1 MTAFARHFLFLFLC
15 LGPASALAQPDT
27 TASTWLDTTL
37 ALPEVTV
44 TAARFQTTLAKAP
57 TRVTV
62 LGPRALERSGAS
74 SVAELL
80 SEQGGLF
87 VKQYGPGQL
96 ATSSLR
102 GAGAAQTLVL
112 LDGHRIADPQ
122 LGQLDLSLLPTL
134 LLSSVEVMH
143 GAGSPLYGTDAIGG
157 VINLRTL
164 PAGTAPQV
172 KMLGAAGAFGERRG
186 GMMMSQRVGRWSG
199 LILGEYET
207 SEGDFPYVNE
217 ALFPPRQVQ
226 RTNADRQRTALYSSV
241 GYRGER
247 HDLRLSGWYTAAERG
262 LPGLATTPPAG
273 ERQWDEHL
281 RLWFD
286 DRIGTSWGSLQLG
299 GLLQRSAL
307 RYQNPSLDLDNTGR
321 TLISS
326 LEAEGR
332 AAVSKRWVAAGALTA
347 GYGQAAHPQLT
358 NRARQGHVGL
368 VAHGTGHYGRVLAY
382 PALRADAYFLPDG
395 ATRSVISPRLSLNA
409 GLAGPL
415 RAKVSAGRVF
425 RMPTF
430 NDRFWQPGGN
440 PDLQPEHGWN
450 VDAGL
455 FGAFGG
461 GRAEVTLF
469 ASYLRDQIV
478 WEPSGEG
485 YYAPRNVGRT
495 RTTGLEASYRWNLQA
510 GSYRLGSN
518 LFYTFT
524 DARDRSDPEAPSFN
538 EPLRYVPRQE
548 VKSQLYAGWGPLAAD
563 LSARYTGRRYVA
575 TDGSQS
581 LNPFLVV
588 DAQLRLTHTL
598 YDMRVQLA
606 LELENALDTDYAVL
620 LHRPMPPRHVR
631 LRLVLETNAD

>member
-1 MTAFARHFLFLFLC
+1 MMDLARSFLLLFLC
-15 LGPASALAQPDT
+15 FGPVSALAQSDRVP
-27 TASTWLDTTL
+27 STWLDTTL

-44 TAARFQTTLAKAP
+44 TAARSKTTLAKAP

-80 SEQGGLF
+80 SEQSGLF

-96 ATSSLR
+96 ATPSLR
-102 GAGAAQTLVL
+102 GTGAAQTLVL

-172 KMLGAAGAFGERRG
+172 KMVGAAGAFGERRG
-186 GMMMSQRVGRWSG
+186 GIMVSRRAGRWSG
-199 LILGEYET
+199 LLLGEYET
-207 SEGDFPYVNE
+207 SEGDFSYVNE

-226 RTNADRQRTALYSSV
+226 RANADRQRTALYSSV

-286 DRIGTSWGSLQLG
+286 DRIGTSWGHLRLG

-307 RYQNPSLDLDNTGR
+307 RYQNPSLDLDDTGR

-326 LEAEGR
+326 LEGEAR
-332 AAVSKRWVAAGALTA
+332 AAVSRRWVAAGALTA
-347 GYGQAAHPQLT
+347 SYGQADHPELAS
-358 NRARQGHVGL
+358 RARQGHVGL
-368 VAHGTGHYGRVLAY
+368 TVHGTGHYGRVLAY
-382 PALRADAYFLPDG
+382 PALRADTYFLPDG
-395 ATRSVISPRLSLNA
+395 TARSVISPRLSLNA
-409 GLAGPL
+409 GLVGPI
-415 RAKVSAGRVF
+415 RSKVSAGRVF

-440 PDLQPEHGWN
+440 PDLHPEHGWN

-455 FGAFGG
+455 FGALGG

-469 ASYLRDQIV
+469 ASYLRGQIV
-478 WEPSGEG
+478 WEPSGKG

-495 RTTGLEASYRWNLQA
+495 RVTGLEASYRWRLQA
-510 GSYRLGSN
+510 GSYRLGSS

-524 DARDRSDPEAPSFN
+524 DARDRSSPEAPSFN
-538 EPLRYVPRQE
+538 EPLRYVPRQK
-548 VKSQLYAGWGPLAAD
+548 VKGQLHAGWGPIAGGLGM
-563 LSARYTGRRYVA
+563 RYTGRRYVA

-581 LNPFLVV
+581 LDPFFVMDV
-588 DAQLRLTHTL
+588 QLRLSRTL
-598 YDMRVQLA
+598 YGMRVQFA
-606 LELENALDTDYAVL
+606 LELENALDADYGVL
-620 LHRPMPPRHVR
+620 LYRPMPPRHVR
-631 LRLVLETNAD
+631 LRLVMETNAD